1 MLSALLLIFFGYI
14 IYKVFMFKR
23 RVDAVRDDLRRQFE
37 EVGQQFGGATN
48 AQPDHKQ
55 HEKRYRQTDGEY
67 VDFEE
72 VRGEAPIEEPQTKS
86 DVDPGAKKH
95 AHEELISDAEFEEI
109 N

>member
-72 VRGEAPIEEPQTKS
+72 VRGSFETNSFVKAVLEHIEKKTTLGDKMLTKLS
-86 DVDPGAKKH
+86 A
-95 AHEELISDAEFEEI
+95 L
-109 N
+109 